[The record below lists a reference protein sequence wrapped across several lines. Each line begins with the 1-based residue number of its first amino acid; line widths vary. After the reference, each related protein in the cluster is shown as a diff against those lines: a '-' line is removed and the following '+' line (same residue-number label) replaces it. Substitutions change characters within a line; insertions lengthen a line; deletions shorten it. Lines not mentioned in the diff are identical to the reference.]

1 MADTVPLDMRQIEI
15 ARHGGPEVL
24 IDRRAPVPTPGPGEV
39 LIAVEAAGIN
49 RPDVLQRLGKH
60 PPPPGVTD
68 VPGLEVAGKVVAL
81 GEQVHGVALGD
92 DVCALLAGG
101 GYTEYCVAPA
111 TQCLPVPRGYSMV
124 EAAALP
130 ENYFTVWSNL
140 FQRGNLKAGET
151 LLVHGGT
158 SGIGTT
164 AIQLASYFGAK
175 VIATAGSARK
185 CDECVRLGADRAI
198 NYHREDFEQ
207 ATLEWTAGRGVDMVL
222 DIVGG
227 PYTERNL
234 RSLSVEGRLIQI
246 AFLEGSQIT
255 ADFRTLMARRLTWTG
270 STLRPQSL
278 EAKSAIARDLRHKIW
293 PLLEA
298 GYVRPLIYTTFPIT
312 QAAQAHALME
322 SGAHIGKIVLSA
334 DSKQ

>member
-1 MADTVPLDMRQIEI
+1 MADTVPQDMLQIEI
-15 ARHGGPEVL
+15 ARYGAPEVL
-24 IDRRAPVPTPGPGEV
+24 IERRAPVPTPGPGEV

-81 GEQVHGVALGD
+81 GDQVHGVALGD

-101 GYTEYCVAPA
+101 GYAEYCVAPA
-111 TQCLPVPRGYSMV
+111 TQCLPIPSGYSMV

-140 FQRGNLKAGET
+140 FMRGHLKAGET
-151 LLVHGGT
+151 LLVHGGA

-164 AIQLASYFGAK
+164 AIQLAAYHGAR
-175 VIATAGSARK
+175 VIATAGSLRK
-185 CDECVRLGADRAI
+185 CNECIRLGADRAV

-207 ATLEWTAGRGVDMVL
+207 AALEWTTGRGVDMVL
-222 DIVGG
+222 DMVGG

-234 RSLSVEGRLIQI
+234 RSLAVEGRLIQI

-278 EAKSAIARDLRHKIW
+278 EAKSAIAQELRHKVW

-298 GYVRPLIYTTFPIT
+298 GHVRPLIYSTFPLS
-312 QAAQAHALME
+312 QAAQAHERME
-322 SGAHIGKIVLSA
+322 GGAHVGKLVLLCDA
-334 DSKQ
+334 IP